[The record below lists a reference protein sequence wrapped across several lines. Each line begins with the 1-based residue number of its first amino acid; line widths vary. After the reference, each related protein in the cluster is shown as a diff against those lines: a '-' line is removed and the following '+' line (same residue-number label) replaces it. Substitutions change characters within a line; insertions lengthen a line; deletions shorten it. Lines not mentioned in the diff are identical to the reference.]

1 MGAASPGLAHPCFK
15 EQPHLM
21 SCALD
26 LVEKAVVLS
35 FEVVGHVVL
44 AVGKN

>member
-1 MGAASPGLAHPCFK
+1 MGAASPGLHP
-15 EQPHLM
+15 LM
-21 SCALD
+21 IGALD